1 MARRLPKES
10 MSLDPSHNEMIKDVA
25 TSAGLGG
32 LAITARHMIERD
44 KRSWVEVAGR
54 TGAAMIAAIFVGFAA
69 DAYVDNESL
78 RYAAIGALSYAAPEV
93 LTYLVAFINKKGKK
107 LTN

>member
-1 MARRLPKES
+1 
-10 MSLDPSHNEMIKDVA
+10 MSEGPNMLKDIA

-32 LAITARHMIERD
+32 LAITARHMIEKE

-69 DAYVDNESL
+69 DAYVEHESL
-78 RYAAIGALSYAAPEV
+78 KYAAIGALSYAAPEV
-93 LTYLVAFINKKGKK
+93 LSYLLAFVNKKGGSIAS
-107 LTN
+107 